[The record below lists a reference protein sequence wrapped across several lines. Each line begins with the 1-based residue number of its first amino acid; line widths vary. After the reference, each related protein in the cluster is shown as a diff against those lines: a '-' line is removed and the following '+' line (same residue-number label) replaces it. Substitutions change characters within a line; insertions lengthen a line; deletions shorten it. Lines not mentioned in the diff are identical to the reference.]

1 MVRNTL
7 IFYGL
12 CGAISFAHV
21 ASARGVRLQGHP
33 YEGPRYAALFWEHNF
48 RTVPFEYLGLWGFV
62 RRGMGLIV
70 HGASGHTWGDGA
82 SSTMRSTHGWHH
94 ELGASLILYGI
105 FRFDVTRRV
114 DRAGWRL
121 IDGGEG
127 DS

>member
-1 MVRNTL
+1 
-7 IFYGL
+7 
-12 CGAISFAHV
+12 
-21 ASARGVRLQGHP
+21 
-33 YEGPRYAALFWEHNF
+33 
-48 RTVPFEYLGLWGFV
+48 
-62 RRGMGLIV
+62 
-70 HGASGHTWGDGA
+70 
-82 SSTMRSTHGWHH
+82 MRSTHGWHH